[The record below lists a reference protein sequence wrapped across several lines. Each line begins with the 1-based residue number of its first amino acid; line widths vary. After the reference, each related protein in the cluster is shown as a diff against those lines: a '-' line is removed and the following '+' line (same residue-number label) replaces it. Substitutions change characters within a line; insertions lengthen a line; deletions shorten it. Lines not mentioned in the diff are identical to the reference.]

1 MSSFERIR
9 APVRRLLGEELFAR
23 VSGRMAVRQL
33 VELRTQIVSLYA
45 LLSVNACALAFTH
58 LGLAPASLTL
68 ACPAVFVALCAAR
81 ALHWWRMRP
90 ETFSEARAERHLRLT
105 TALSLVFAVGFVG
118 WAIALSAFG
127 GPYEQGHVAIFIAI
141 TVIGCIFCLTH
152 LPVAAFGVTLIVTG
166 AFLIHCLTS
175 HNGVFIAIALNTTFV
190 TVVMVR
196 ILANNFRAFVTLT
209 RAQFEAQ
216 RLAEE
221 NARLA
226 LSDSLTG
233 LPNRRAFFSEL
244 EALTEGEAPFALAI
258 FDLDRF
264 KPINDTYGHKAGDRV
279 LQETGRRLARFAD
292 SGVSVARLGGDEFGA
307 LIRLPADGAD
317 VTAVCDRICA
327 ALRAPIRL
335 GETLVTAGC
344 SAGLAVY
351 PEAGRGA
358 PELFD
363 RADYALYH
371 SKLNRRG
378 HTTAF
383 SQEHENA
390 IRTERAIEAALHSP
404 DLAREIEV
412 QVQPI
417 LDLRTNRVVMV
428 EGLARWTHP
437 TLGRIAP
444 DRFIAAAERCG
455 AIHRLTTTL
464 LRRALSDAARLPP
477 GIGLSFNLSSHDLA
491 SAETVIAIMEI
502 VRESG
507 FDPRRLTLELTE
519 TALMRD
525 FERAC
530 DAITL
535 LRALGIRIA
544 LDDFGTGYSSL
555 SYVHRLPLDKVKIDR
570 SFMADLHAPRGER
583 IVATILDFCRNLDL
597 PCIVE
602 GVETEGQLAILR
614 RLGCRSV
621 QGYLIGRPMRMTALL
636 QRLPEIEA
644 GAAEERP
651 APRLIA

>member
-1 MSSFERIR
+1 MFDLKWART
-9 APVRRLLGEELFAR
+9 LLEAELFTR
-23 VSGRMAVRQL
+23 TSGRLAVRQL

-45 LLSVNACALAFTH
+45 LLSINACAVAFTH
-58 LGLAPASLTL
+58 LGLAPAWLTM
-68 ACPAVFVALCAAR
+68 ACPALFVAVCATR
-81 ALHWWRMRP
+81 CLHWWRMRP
-90 ETFSEARAERHLRLT
+90 EALSEGQAERQLHLT
-105 TALSLVFAVGFVG
+105 TRLSIVFAVGFVG
-118 WAIALSAFG
+118 WAMALSAYG

-141 TVIGCIFCLTH
+141 TVIACIFCLTH
-152 LPVAAFGVTLIVTG
+152 LPRAAFGVTLIVTV

-175 HNGVFIAIALNTTFV
+175 RNGVFIAIALNTTFV

-196 ILANNFRAFVTLT
+196 VLANNFRAFVTLT
-209 RAQFEAQ
+209 RSQGEAQ

-233 LPNRRAFFSEL
+233 LPNRRAFFHEL
-244 EALTEGEAPFALAI
+244 ETLTDASAVGETPFALAI

-279 LQETGRRLARFAD
+279 LQETGRRLAGFAGA
-292 SGVSVARLGGDEFGA
+292 GVSVARLGGDEFGA
-307 LIRLPADGAD
+307 LIRPSADGSD
-317 VTAVCDRICA
+317 VAAICARICE
-327 ALRAPIRL
+327 ALRMPIRL
-335 GETLVTAGC
+335 GETLVATGC
-344 SAGLAVY
+344 SAGLALY

-358 PELFD
+358 AELFD

-371 SKLNRRG
+371 SKLNQRG

-428 EGLARWTHP
+428 EGLARWTHA

-464 LRRALSDAARLPP
+464 LRRALTDAARLPP
-477 GIGLSFNLSSHDLA
+477 EIGLSFNLSSHDLA
-491 SAETVIAIMEI
+491 SSETVIAIMEI
-502 VRESG
+502 VRASG

-535 LRALGIRIA
+535 LRALGIQIA

-621 QGYLIGRPMRMTALL
+621 QGYLIGRPVRMTALL
-636 QRLPEIEA
+636 ERLGEIEA
-644 GAAEERP
+644 GAADGRP